1 MTGLDTNV
9 LARYFA
15 KDDPVQS
22 PMASRV
28 MLALTQTDPGW
39 VSTATILEL
48 VWFLS
53 AKARVPR
60 DGLVRILRTL
70 LAAEEIVLE
79 EPELIDGAL
88 RGYQKGNADFA
99 DYVIAF
105 TGRAAGCTRTLTF
118 DERAARDAG
127 MELIR

>member
-1 MTGLDTNV
+1 VTGLDTNV

-22 PMASRV
+22 PIASRV
-28 MLALTQTDPGW
+28 MLALTPEEPGW
-39 VSTATILEL
+39 VSTTTILEL
-48 VWFLS
+48 VWFLA
-53 AKARVPR
+53 AKGRVPR
-60 DGLVRILRTL
+60 DGLIRILRTL

-99 DYVIAF
+99 
-105 TGRAAGCTRTLTF
+105 GRAAGCARTLTF
-118 DERAARDAG
+118 DQRAARDAG